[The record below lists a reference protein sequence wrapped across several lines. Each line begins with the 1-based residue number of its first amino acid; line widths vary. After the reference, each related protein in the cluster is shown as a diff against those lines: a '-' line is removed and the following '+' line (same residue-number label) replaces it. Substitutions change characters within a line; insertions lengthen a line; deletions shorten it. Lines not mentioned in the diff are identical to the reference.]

1 MSIILTAVTGD
12 GIVMAAESRTIKAP
26 LAQVRGGYTS
36 GMTYELVTDSSDKV
50 FLLAGRVGLAY
61 SGPDFDE
68 HGWYFNN
75 EVRALEEEANK
86 GCGIDK
92 LADKLANRLKEALPS
107 NMAFGFHLAAYDG
120 YSPLVATWPP
130 QEPRLGYSKGAV
142 RCGLAMDGE
151 TSILR
156 KLLQGERIAFHRMP
170 LRDAIEF
177 AELMVTLACK
187 CQAWFEHR
195 QPVSGGPVDILVLT
209 PERAGF
215 VKHKT
220 LALLGW
226 EIKPEEVK

>member
-1 MSIILTAVTGD
+1 MTVILTVVTADGVVMGGD
-12 GIVMAAESRTIKAP
+12 SRSIKTSLTQA
-26 LAQVRGGYTS
+26 LNGYTP
-36 GMTYELVTDSSDKV
+36 GMTFQLATDSSDKI

-75 EVRALEEEANK
+75 EVRALEEEACK
-86 GCGIDK
+86 GCGVDE
-92 LADKLANRLKEALPS
+92 LADKLAGRLKEALPPG
-107 NMAFGFHLAAYDG
+107 MAFGFHLAAYDG
-120 YSPLVATWPP
+120 YFPLVATWPP
-130 QEPRLGYSKGAV
+130 QEPRLGYSKGVV

-151 TSILR
+151 TSVLR

-177 AELMVTLACK
+177 AELMITTACK
-187 CQAWFEHR
+187 CQQWFEDR